1 MSGPGRPRPGR
12 AWWRPLVDGVE
23 RAVTPPAN
31 QLVRSSLFADAVSIA
46 TRLEIRLRR
55 RAERQS
61 TWLLHQWNLPTAGDI
76 RRMRA
81 QLAAMEAR
89 LRDISE
95 RLEDQQLE
103 AEREGRDATDRPI
116 RANARSRAS

>member
-1 MSGPGRPRPGR
+1 MTQFKQPKPGRP
-12 AWWRPLVDGVE
+12 WWRPLVDGID

-31 QLVRSSLFADAVSIA
+31 EFVRSNLFADTVSMI
-46 TRLEIRLRR
+46 TRLEVRLRR
-55 RAERQS
+55 SAERQS
-61 TWLLHQWNLPTAGDI
+61 TWMLHLWNLPAAEDI

-103 AEREGRDATDRPI
+103 AERERERRVERPTTDDR
-116 RANARSRAS
+116 ARSA

>member
-1 MSGPGRPRPGR
+1 MSETSKPKPSRP
-12 AWWRPLVDGVE
+12 WWRPLVDGVE

-31 QLVRSSLFADAVSIA
+31 ELVRSSLFADGVSMI
-46 TRLEIRLRR
+46 TRLEVRLRR

-61 TWLLHQWNLPTAGDI
+61 TWLLHQANLPTAADI

-89 LRDISE
+89 MRDISE

-103 AEREGRDATDRPI
+103 AERERRGENEGRS
-116 RANARSRAS
+116 ARSRSQVT

>member
-1 MSGPGRPRPGR
+1 MTEPRQPKPGRP
-12 AWWRPLVDGVE
+12 WWRPLVDGVE

-31 QLVRSSLFADAVSIA
+31 ELVRSSLFADSVSMF
-46 TRLEIRLRR
+46 TRLEVRLRR

-61 TWLLHQWNLPTAGDI
+61 TWLLHQANLPTAGDI

-103 AEREGRDATDRPI
+103 AERERRRESERPT
-116 RANARSRAS
+116 RRTRSRAT